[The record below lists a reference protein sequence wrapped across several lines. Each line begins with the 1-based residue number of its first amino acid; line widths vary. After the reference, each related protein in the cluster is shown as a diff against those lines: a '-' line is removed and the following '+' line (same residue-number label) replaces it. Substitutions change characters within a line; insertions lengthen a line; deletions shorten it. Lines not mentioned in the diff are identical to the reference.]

1 MDPRV
6 RQFAPSPSHVIG
18 VTTTEPKLVTR
29 EGNHVSPAV
38 IDGSVQARRS
48 ALAEA
53 RAVLVELE
61 ANRAIVEGKLLEDR
75 RQDPIRQVTGTSAID
90 SAIAAT
96 KQLIATLE
104 AERALIAEAT
114 ELSSRE
120 L

>member
-6 RQFAPSPSHVIG
+6 LPSNTITAHPPG
-18 VTTTEPKLVTR
+18 VRTVEPKSVPHAITGESTR
-29 EGNHVSPAV
+29 EP
-38 IDGSVQARRS
+38 RS
-48 ALAEA
+48 AALAEA

-90 SAIAAT
+90 AAIAAT

-104 AERALIAEAT
+104 AERALIAEA
-114 ELSSRE
+114 SKI
-120 L
+120 